1 MAIHTELVE
10 LVQLSRG
17 SDHAQLE
24 RPGLSSVGQCHR
36 QCGTVSQAVWD
47 SVTGSSTSKTGYS
60 VVLPSPPH
68 GSATV
73 FTQQAR
79 LNLA

>member
-1 MAIHTELVE
+1 MQASNTNMFNPHITITIVSMKAMAIHTELVE

-36 QCGTVSQAVWD
+36 Q
-47 SVTGSSTSKTGYS
+47 
-60 VVLPSPPH
+60 
-68 GSATV
+68 
-73 FTQQAR
+73 
-79 LNLA
+79 LNIQDWLLSGLAQPASL